1 MIVTPIPTPGSS
13 GGPIID
19 LENGAVVGVV
29 RGSRMDN
36 RIAGLKGWATSAES
50 IYEVFLA
57 LFSLQA
63 NQLASIIDVPLA
75 RTATKKLI
83 PMSYTCIFPK
93 TYLWSC
99 KSIRCRICAA
109 EGDPAAEYMSLQ

>member
-50 IYEVFLA
+50 IYEVIRPFLS

-63 NQLASIIDVPLA
+63 NQLAYVIDVPLA
-75 RTATKKLI
+75 RTATKKL
-83 PMSYTCIFPK
+83 SYELHM
-93 TYLWSC
+93 YLS
-99 KSIRCRICAA
+99 
-109 EGDPAAEYMSLQ
+109 